1 MSYFNIPL
9 MATNQRFNVSL
20 GTTTYKLQLIYRV
33 NKWFLDIFDTQ
44 NTPLICGL
52 PVVMGDNLLIQH
64 QHIIS
69 GSLLVMNTNENE
81 QQNFTDLGTTITLY
95 WSPS

>member
-20 GTTTYKLQLIYRV
+20 GNTTYKLQLIYRV
-33 NKWFLDIFDTQ
+33 NKWFLDIFDVQ

-52 PVVMGDNLLIQH
+52 PLVMGDNLLIQH
-64 QHIIS
+64 QHVIS

-81 QQNFTDLGTTITLY
+81 QQSFTDLGTNITLY

>member
-1 MSYFNIPL
+1 

-20 GTTTYKLQLIYRV
+20 GNTTYKLQLIYRV
-33 NKWFLDIFDTQ
+33 NKWFLDIFDVQ

-52 PVVMGDNLLIQH
+52 PLVMGDNLLIQH
-64 QHIIS
+64 QHVIS

-81 QQNFTDLGTTITLY
+81 QQSFTDLGKNITLY

>member
-9 MATNQRFNVSL
+9 MVINQRFNVSI
-20 GTTTYKLQLIYRV
+20 GNNTYKLQLIYRA
-33 NKWFLDIFDTQ
+33 NKWFLDIFDVQ

-52 PVVMGDNLLIQH
+52 PLVMGDNLLIQH
-64 QHIIS
+64 QHVIS

-81 QQNFTDLGTTITLY
+81 QQSFTDLGTNITLY

>member
-20 GTTTYKLQLIYRV
+20 GNTTYKLQLIYRV
-33 NKWFLDIFDTQ
+33 NKWFLDIFDVQ

-52 PVVMGDNLLIQH
+52 PLVMGDNLLIQH
-64 QHIIS
+64 QHVIS

-81 QQNFTDLGTTITLY
+81 QQSFTDLGKNITLY

>member
-1 MSYFNIPL
+1 

-20 GTTTYKLQLIYRV
+20 GNTTYKLQLIYRV
-33 NKWFLDIFDTQ
+33 NKWFLDIFDVQ

-52 PVVMGDNLLIQH
+52 PLVMGDNLLIQH
-64 QHIIS
+64 QHVIS

-81 QQNFTDLGTTITLY
+81 QQSFTDLGTNITLY